1 MPGEAL
7 ALTHEPTTEAAMLP
21 TVLCGFVNLHHG
33 TEHLQLPD
41 GRAGFVDSESR
52 VGDEHVEPG
61 ILDAE
66 EDLVSSGG
74 FVIASEDRERFRAWL
89 DAAESDL
96 PAPHA
101 DTPQA
106 ALPKPFPRDQPE
118 ISLLRTILDFRRPD
132 LAL

>member
-1 MPGEAL
+1 
-7 ALTHEPTTEAAMLP
+7 MLP

-41 GRAGFVDSESR
+41 CRAGFVDPEAC
-52 VGDEHVEPG
+52 VGDEHVESG

-74 FVIASEDRERFRAWL
+74 LVIASEDCERFRAWL
-89 DAAESDL
+89 DAAESDF

-101 DTPQA
+101 GTPQA
-106 ALPKPFPRDQPE
+106 ELPKPDRK
-118 ISLLRTILDFRRPD
+118 STRLNSSHRTISYAVFCL
-132 LAL
+132 